1 MRIRIVKQKQNYI
14 NSLFKTFD
22 ILLAFTPEKQ
32 ELSLTEIV
40 KETKLNKTTVYR
52 FLSSLIAIG
61 IIHKNQN
68 NNKYQLGITLYE
80 LGNRVNI
87 KNNLVDIAH
96 PYLVKLVRDIDIT
109 IHFATLDGGEVLYL
123 DKIKSRKTF
132 QMNTYIGARAP
143 AYCTALGK
151 SMLAYLDE
159 EMLEHHFGSI
169 KFNKLTPYTL
179 DNSAELLKQLKKI
192 RKNGFAIDKEEFEEG
207 LHCLAVPV
215 IDTNDYPIASLS
227 ISGTPFEISE
237 KKIRSLQKKL
247 TETTKK
253 IAKELELRKFTKSN
267 LNNE

>member
-1 MRIRIVKQKQNYI
+1 MRVRIVKQKQSYI
-14 NSLFKTFD
+14 NSVFKTFE
-22 ILLAFTPEKQ
+22 ILSAFIPEKQ

-61 IIHKNQN
+61 IIHKNRK

-123 DKIKSRKTF
+123 DKIKSKKPF

-159 EMLEHHFGSI
+159 EMLEHNFSSI
-169 KFNKLTPYTL
+169 KFHKLTPNTL
-179 DNSAELLKQLKKI
+179 DNSRDLLKQLKKI
-192 RKNGFAIDKEEFEEG
+192 RKKGFAVDKEEFEEG
-207 LHCLAVPV
+207 LYCLAVPV
-215 IDTNDYPIASLS
+215 IDANNYPIASLS
-227 ISGTPFEISE
+227 ISGTPFEISD
-237 KKIRSLQKKL
+237 KKIQSLQKKL
-247 TETTKK
+247 AETANK
-253 IAKELELRKFTKSN
+253 IAKELELRKFTKSI
-267 LNNE
+267 LTNE